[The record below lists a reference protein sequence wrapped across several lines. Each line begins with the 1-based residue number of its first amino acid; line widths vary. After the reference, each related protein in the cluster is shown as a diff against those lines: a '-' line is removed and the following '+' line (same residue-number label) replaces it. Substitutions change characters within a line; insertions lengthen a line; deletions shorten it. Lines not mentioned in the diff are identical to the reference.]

1 MTERRARY
9 TNNWLIVAALVFIV
23 AIFPMPYDYYMLL
36 RVGSLFLFSYLIFRC
51 ANMPSVTIFEVNF
64 LWIFAGFLVLYNP
77 LLPISLT
84 KTLWI
89 PINAITAAALLVFWV
104 KANNIEE

>member
-1 MTERRARY
+1 MTEGSARY
-9 TNNWLIVAALVFIV
+9 TNKWLIVAALVFV
-23 AIFPMPYDYYMLL
+23 AAIFPMPYDYYMLL

-51 ANMPSVTIFEVNF
+51 ANMPSVTIFDVNF
-64 LWIFAGFLVLYNP
+64 LWIFTGFLVLYNP

-89 PINAITAAALLVFWV
+89 PINAVTAAALLVFWV